1 MLCYKPLSAYSNK
14 NARNFVMC
22 RFFVCTYACTYIQL
36 CGWVRSLCWT
46 WRLFSFKS
54 VFRSDKSLLKNTRV
68 IYCCYVSV
76 HIHFSIFL
84 FIYWSSSTIT
94 KHQFKYLQSIG
105 PQRRPKSVH
114 SRLILHTF
122 WFRRSAFIPPTNPLK
137 TTPTAFLLWRWR
149 WNSAKLFSRKMII
162 LTASEWKKNLVS
174 PCYAFLD
181 RPSSAT
187 TTTAAK
193 PSPLTRI
200 FTFRVFKYLKYY
212 DTGRI
217 NCYYYFLDVI
227 N

>member
-1 MLCYKPLSAYSNK
+1 MKQLKKFIDNYKTSIEISAVHWSPAPTK
-14 NARNFVMC
+14 ICA
-22 RFFVCTYACTYIQL
+22 Q
-36 CGWVRSLCWT
+36 
-46 WRLFSFKS
+46 S
-54 VFRSDKSLLKNTRV
+54 VDLA
-68 IYCCYVSV
+68 
-76 HIHFSIFL
+76 
-84 FIYWSSSTIT
+84 
-94 KHQFKYLQSIG
+94 YLG
-105 PQRRPKSVH
+105 
-114 SRLILHTF
+114 
-122 WFRRSAFIPPTNPLK
+122 FRRSAFIPPTKPLK